1 VTAPP
6 RLTSASLTAVA
17 AGGAAGAVLRWSLG
31 ELLPGAPLGLTL
43 AVNVTGCLLLAV
55 LPVLA
60 RGRHLLTLA
69 LGPGL
74 LGGYTTLS
82 AYADQARSLVADGSL
97 LLAAA
102 YVVGTVAG
110 CVAAA
115 VLGEWLVRPRHLTEE
130 EEL

>member
-1 VTAPP
+1 MTAAP
-6 RLTSASLTAVA
+6 RLTPTSLAAVA
-17 AGGAAGAVLRWSLG
+17 VGGGAGALLRWSLG
-31 ELLPGAPLGLTL
+31 TLFPDAALGVTL
-43 AVNVTGCLLLAV
+43 IVNVTGCLLLAL

-60 RGRHLLTLA
+60 RGRHVLVLA

-82 AYADQARSLVADGSL
+82 TYADQARGLVADGSV

-102 YVVGTVAG
+102 YVVGTAAA
-110 CVAAA
+110 CIAAA
-115 VLGEWLVRPRHLTEE
+115 VLGEWLVRPRRLTDE